1 MKKPIAIDC
10 DDVLAETIDALLEYY
25 NYNINGKSITRNDV
39 IAHEFDNIKAY
50 NYSFEERYK
59 KDLDFFLNHDALYKI
74 KPVIGSK
81 EKLLKFKEMWHR
93 LYMVTGRPD
102 ELKQHTY
109 DWVEMHYPNLFE
121 DIYFLNL
128 DKVDGIP
135 KSEICLKLDVEFL
148 VDDDIR
154 FARDVAEKWIK
165 VYLLDKPWNRE
176 YNESIDKWI
185 VKIKNWNEIVF

>member
-81 EKLLKFKEMWHR
+81 EKLLKFKEM
-93 LYMVTGRPD
+93 
-102 ELKQHTY
+102 
-109 DWVEMHYPNLFE
+109 
-121 DIYFLNL
+121 
-128 DKVDGIP
+128 
-135 KSEICLKLDVEFL
+135 
-148 VDDDIR
+148 
-154 FARDVAEKWIK
+154 
-165 VYLLDKPWNRE
+165 
-176 YNESIDKWI
+176 
-185 VKIKNWNEIVF
+185 